1 MVGRSVRLLAPI
13 AIIAVAV
20 AVYLVV
26 HGTVD
31 NHHTVTQT
39 RNGANATQPH
49 HTHSHKHS
57 DRSTYYVV
65 KPGDTLSAIA
75 ARTGVSLAVL
85 EQLNPNISPNA
96 LQTGNRLRLRR

>member
-1 MVGRSVRLLAPI
+1 MVGRTGRLLAPI

-20 AVYLVV
+20 SVYLVV

-39 RNGANATQPH
+39 RNGLNATKPR
-49 HTHSHKHS
+49 HTHHKHS
-57 DRSTYYVV
+57 SKPTYYVV
-65 KPGDTLSAIA
+65 KAGDTLSGIA
-75 ARTGVSLAVL
+75 VRTGISLTVL

-96 LQTGNRLRLRR
+96 LQTGERLRLRR